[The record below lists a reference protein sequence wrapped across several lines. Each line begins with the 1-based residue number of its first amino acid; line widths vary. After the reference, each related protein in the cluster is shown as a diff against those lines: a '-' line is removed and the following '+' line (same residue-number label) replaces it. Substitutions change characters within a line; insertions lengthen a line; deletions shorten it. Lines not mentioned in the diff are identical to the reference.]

1 MAKRTMALARRLAP
15 VLTGGRPTL
24 ILTLVIGLVAGILWR
39 PSNRVA
45 VVILVVTAVL
55 TVAHSVWEMIRNVR
69 KGHVGVDI
77 LAVVA
82 LMSTLVVHEFWASWI
97 VVVMIFSGA
106 AIEEYAESRAQRN
119 LAVLVE
125 AAPSVAHR
133 RDSADSE
140 DSAAWTTITVDEVT
154 IGDVLLVKP
163 GETVPVDG
171 ILLSPQATLDMSMIN
186 GEPLPV
192 DVYEGAKVASG
203 AVNGAAPLVLR
214 SIALSTD
221 SQYQR
226 IVGLVRSAQE
236 SRSVSV
242 KTADLLAVP
251 FTVVS
256 FAIAFIAWAASGNPL
271 RFAEVLVIA
280 TPCPLL
286 IAAPVAFMGGTGRLA
301 KAGIVIK
308 AQDILEQLGD
318 VTHVFFDKTGTLT
331 RKKPQVDRVEL
342 APWTTAQLDADAL
355 LVDAGMLETYSS
367 HILARGVEHAAVDL
381 LHAHGLKRP
390 DVSEACEDTG
400 NGVEGVIDGRRIRVG
415 RLSYV
420 ALGATAAD
428 VERDF
433 GPLADNEMV
442 TFVSVDG
449 ELAGRIVLKDFP
461 RDNARSTIAR
471 LRALGVSQVTML
483 TGDKSGSATIVGD
496 AVGIE
501 DVRAELLPE
510 GKVDAVAAAHRPAS
524 VAPGSSRRGFIVRI
538 ADLVKGMIGLPDR
551 GEITMMVGDGVNDAP
566 VLAASD
572 IGVAMTDGASTAAS
586 ESAQVVIMNDDIA
599 MVPTAMVI
607 SRQTRHVMLQA
618 VYGGLIAAVVC
629 MVVAGFGLIPA
640 IVGAILQEAI
650 DVASILWALTALID
664 RPTDGIRATV
674 ATDGPTMAVSGIDD
688 AD

>member
-1 MAKRTMALARRLAP
+1 MAKKTMDLARRLAP
-15 VLTGGRPTL
+15 VLTGGRPIL

-39 PSNRVA
+39 PFNRAA
-45 VVILVVTAVL
+45 VIILVITAIL

-106 AIEEYAESRAQRN
+106 AIEDYAESRAQRN
-119 LAVLVE
+119 LAALVE

-133 RDSADSE
+133 RGPGGSE
-140 DSAAWTTITVDEVT
+140 DSPTWSTITVDEVA
-154 IGDVLLVKP
+154 IGDTLLVKP

-171 ILLSPQATLDMSMIN
+171 VLLSPQATLDMSMIN

-203 AVNGAAPLVLR
+203 AVNGAAPLVVR
-214 SIALSTD
+214 ATAVSTD

-236 SRSVSV
+236 SRSASV

-308 AQDILEQLGD
+308 AQDILERLGD

-342 APWTTAQLDADAL
+342 APWSTAKLDADAL

-367 HILARGVEHAAVDL
+367 HILARGVEKAAVDL
-381 LHAHGLKRP
+381 LHSRDITRP
-390 DVSEACEDTG
+390 DVSDAHEDTG
-400 NGVEGVIDGRRIRVG
+400 NGVEGVIDERRVRVG

-420 ALGATAAD
+420 ALGATTAD

-433 GPLADNEMV
+433 GPLAANEMV
-442 TFVSVDG
+442 TYVSVDG

-461 RDNARSTIAR
+461 RDNARGTIAR
-471 LRALGVSQVTML
+471 LRELGVSQVTML
-483 TGDKSGSATIVGD
+483 TGDKSGSAEIVGD
-496 AVGIE
+496 AVGID

-510 GKVDAVAAAHRPAS
+510 GKVDAVAAAHHRPAS
-524 VAPGSSRRGFIVRI
+524 VESDAAGRPGFIARI
-538 ADLVKGMIGLPDR
+538 VELVKGMIGLPDR

-618 VYGGLIAAVVC
+618 VYGGLIAAILC
-629 MVVAGFGLIPA
+629 MVVAGFGVIPA

-664 RPTDGIRATV
+664 RPTDGTR
-674 ATDGPTMAVSGIDD
+674 PTSSAPASSAAD
-688 AD
+688 ASAAD